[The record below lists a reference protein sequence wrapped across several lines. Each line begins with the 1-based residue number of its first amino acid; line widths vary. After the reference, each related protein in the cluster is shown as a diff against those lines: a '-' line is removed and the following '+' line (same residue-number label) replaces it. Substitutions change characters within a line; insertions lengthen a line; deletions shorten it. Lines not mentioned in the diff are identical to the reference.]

1 MELAEQMRDR
11 LAVLEPSDFDL
22 SDESGQHLGHA
33 GWRPGGSHFAVRIV
47 SARFSGLSR
56 VARHRLVYGALG
68 DLMQERVHAL
78 AVTALAPG
86 EAG

>member
-1 MELAEQMRDR
+1 MELAEEMRER
-11 LAVLEPSDFDL
+11 LAVLEPSYFDL

-33 GWRPGGSHFAVRIV
+33 GWRPGGSHFAVKLV
-47 SARFSGLSR
+47 SAKFAGLNR
-56 VARHRLVYGALG
+56 VARHRLVYAALG
-68 DLMQERVHAL
+68 DLMQDRVHAL